1 MWIGTVQVSNATEV
15 IVAHSYCPYDYCN
28 RDQTEVSL
36 DSQDEQCALNHAG
49 TLCGKCR
56 ANYSSVLG
64 TSRCKR
70 CNNTMLVLLLVFV
83 TCGALLVIGLVQLNL
98 TVSVGTINGLI
109 FYANIIQ
116 ANRVSFFPNTQSFL
130 SIFIAWLN
138 LDFGIETCFYNGLDD
153 YTKTWL
159 HFVFPLYIWLLVILL
174 IVWSHYTS
182 TGTKLVGNNA
192 VSVLATLFLLSY
204 AKIVRNIVGALSFT
218 ILQLP
223 NSTRV
228 VWLYDANIEYFSAK
242 HAPLFVVAVGVLLLI
257 SIPYTA
263 SLLFA
268 QCLLASNRLCIKRAM
283 PLLDAYTGPYKNKH
297 RYWIGLLLLVRVSL
311 FLVFSASVFGNPE
324 TNMLA
329 IILTTSTIILYK
341 MYIHGAYT
349 SMLLTLLEAQFHF
362 NLLAISAL
370 RIYPF
375 QEHNHLIAT
384 NILVGIVF
392 ATFCCM
398 VLYHSY
404 LAVKSHRRGGLL
416 IQTAT
421 EWCRAKRDRMA
432 QILALTT
439 RAGGGRGEREGQPSE
454 DHVTH
459 TAQNIPTSTVVE
471 LREPLLASQQSTL

>member
-1 MWIGTVQVSNATEV
+1 M
-15 IVAHSYCPYDYCN
+15 
-28 RDQTEVSL
+28 SL
-36 DSQDEQCALNHAG
+36 DSQDEQCALNHAD

-70 CNNTMLVLLLVFV
+70 CNNTMLVLLPVFV
-83 TCGALLVIGLVQLNL
+83 TCGVLLVIALIQLNL
-98 TVSVGTINGLI
+98 TVSVGTVNGLI

-116 ANRVSFFPNTQSFL
+116 ANRASFFPNTQSFL

-138 LDFGIETCFYNGLDD
+138 LDFGIETCFYNGLDE

-159 HFVFPLYIWLLVILL
+159 QFVFPLYIWLLVVLL
-174 IVWSHYTS
+174 IVWSHYTT

-192 VSVLATLFLLSY
+192 VFVLATLFLLSY

-223 NSTRV
+223 KSTRV

-268 QCLLASNRLCIKRAM
+268 QCLLTSNRLCIKSAM

-297 RYWIGLLLLVRVSL
+297 RYWIGLLLLVRVFL
-311 FLVFSASVFGNPE
+311 FLVFSANVFGTPE

-329 IILTTSTIILYK
+329 IILTTSAIIFYK
-341 MYIHGAYT
+341 MYVHGAYT
-349 SMLLTLLEAQFHF
+349 SMLLY
-362 NLLAISAL
+362 NS
-370 RIYPF
+370 
-375 QEHNHLIAT
+375 
-384 NILVGIVF
+384 
-392 ATFCCM
+392 
-398 VLYHSY
+398 S
-404 LAVKSHRRGGLL
+404 
-416 IQTAT
+416 
-421 EWCRAKRDRMA
+421 
-432 QILALTT
+432 
-439 RAGGGRGEREGQPSE
+439 
-454 DHVTH
+454 
-459 TAQNIPTSTVVE
+459 
-471 LREPLLASQQSTL
+471 